1 MGQDLVMTVRPGL
14 KEWPFQCQL
23 VRARPDGQQSASE
36 PV

>member
-1 MGQDLVMTVRPGL
+1 MGQDLVMTVRPGW